1 MIERLTALLGAAHV
15 LTGKDAEAYGW
26 DWGHAYF
33 AQPLAVVR
41 PASTQEVA
49 AVVKLANETGTPV
62 IPLAGRT
69 GLAGG
74 GQGEG
79 ALVVSLERMNR
90 IREIR
95 PGARSAEVEAGVI
108 LSRLHE
114 AVEEH
119 DLIFPLMFGARG
131 SAMIGGC
138 LATNAGGSN
147 VLRYGNTRDLVL
159 GIEAVL
165 PTGEVVNLLQD
176 LHKNNSGYD
185 LRHLLIGSEGTLG
198 IITAAVLR
206 LRPKPGAYATAMLGM
221 DSLAPAL
228 GLLNRVQLA
237 TGGAVEAFEYMPD
250 NFIEDYLGLHPEG
263 RRPFEGR
270 YPVNILI
277 EIGALSPRDC
287 EPGPDGVVPIVAY
300 LEEVLGEMLEA
311 GEVSDAVIAQ
321 TGSQRAELWSIREA
335 ASEIAAQRHPMSIMD
350 VAVPIDRVTDFLE
363 RADALLARMDPK
375 AETSVVAH
383 LGDGNVHYT
392 VFPSSKDPADKDRIV
407 EAIEGVVQELNG
419 AFSAEHGIGT
429 LKLKTMARRKD
440 PGALAAMRAIKAALD
455 PAGIMNPGKLLPE
468 A

>member
-1 MIERLTALLGAAHV
+1 MIDRLSALLGPAHV

-26 DWGHAYF
+26 DWGHGYF

-41 PASTQEVA
+41 PASTAEVS
-49 AVVKLANETGTPV
+49 AVVRLADETGTPV
-62 IPLAGRT
+62 IPLSGRT

-79 ALVVSLERMNR
+79 ALVISLERMNR

-95 PGARSAEVEAGVI
+95 PGARSAVVEAGVV
-108 LSRLHE
+108 LARLHE
-114 AVEEH
+114 AVGEH

-165 PTGEVVNLLQD
+165 PNGEVVDLLQD

-198 IITAAVLR
+198 IITAAVVR
-206 LRPKPGAYATAMLGM
+206 LRPQPGAYATAMLGM

-228 GLLNRVQLA
+228 GLLNRVQQA
-237 TGGAVEAFEYMPD
+237 TGGAVEAFEYMPGSY
-250 NFIEDYLGLHPEG
+250 IADYLALHPEG
-263 RRPFEGR
+263 RAPFEQSH
-270 YPVNILI
+270 PVNILI
-277 EIGALSPRDC
+277 EIGALAPRDC
-287 EPGPDGVVPIVAY
+287 TPGPDGVVPIAGY

-311 GEVSDAVIAQ
+311 GEITDAVIAG
-321 TGSQRAELWSIREA
+321 TGAQRAALWAIREA
-335 ASEIAAQRHPMSIMD
+335 ASEIAAQRHPMSILD
-350 VAVPIDRVTDFLE
+350 VAVPLDRVGDFLT
-363 RADALLARMDPK
+363 RADDVLASLDPG
-375 AETSVVAH
+375 AGTSVVAH

-392 VFPSSKDPADKDRIV
+392 IFPSSKDPMEKDRLV
-407 EAIEGVVQELNG
+407 EAIEDVVADLRG
-419 AFSAEHGIGT
+419 AFSAEHGVGT
-429 LKLKTMARRKD
+429 HKLNTMARRKD
-440 PGALAAMRAIKAALD
+440 PGALTAMRAIKAALD
-455 PAGIMNPGKLLPE
+455 PKGIMNPGKLLPPQ
-468 A
+468 